1 MALELI
7 PYLQQHYI
15 GFGHSLL
22 QFVKLYILYVL
33 QVILVLENCLPGLV
47 LHAPGLEATILL
59 TWAKMAWYY
68 VLEQRWLDIICF
80 LYYIPGMSG
89 CLMLLYTRYVRMS
102 SAIICRLLYVIYID
116 RLYTFYHHPLMM
128 SWSMPCRLLS
138 LLLITTLEVSPAK
151 WIHLCQVKPLLS

>member
-33 QVILVLENCLPGLV
+33 QVILVLQNCLPGLVLHAPGLVLHAPGLV

-59 TWAKMAWYY
+59 T
-68 VLEQRWLDIICF
+68 
-80 LYYIPGMSG
+80 
-89 CLMLLYTRYVRMS
+89 
-102 SAIICRLLYVIYID
+102 
-116 RLYTFYHHPLMM
+116 
-128 SWSMPCRLLS
+128 
-138 LLLITTLEVSPAK
+138 
-151 WIHLCQVKPLLS
+151 